1 MNTRSFSIYFLL
13 GAAVAVSGC
22 GGNGTAGPRS
32 NILSNDAIQTEAPAV
47 SDVAVTV
54 GENTPNAVNFG
65 MGDTNTATNVE
76 VNGALSSVTQSSN
89 DNVANSLPDRATT
102 DTVRIIN
109 VERNAEGAVM
119 FNVDKSGGGGR
130 AWAVT
135 QEDSVQIAENPFSD
149 FDGFGVT
156 QELDGPP
163 GGEPTTEDATDDG
176 TLYVN
181 FYTDIEQ
188 GIQEPVTTLG
198 TPINVPAGTTI
209 PTPNIMSPRIT
220 LVNVPVDG
228 TFPDPSTGEVLN
240 GQFSC
245 STSCVLNDN
254 VAESSTWIFTPRT
267 TTTPTTQDSDWLA
280 GGVWLYIPD
289 DTEGQADDFEIGA
302 FVGGKDPF
310 TGANLA
316 GVTGNA
322 IYDGEATGIYTVVAA
337 DDTGEVGSFDATVR
351 LEANFDTNRIS
362 GGLREV
368 FINSPVDGRVGSTG
382 TLMFDAAVIP
392 TASNTP
398 DGGFFSNGI
407 ARGQTLAFGE
417 ASMFTTDTGKWGG
430 QFFGDGTASTDAPGS
445 VAGTFA
451 VEGSRN
457 DDTAS
462 LIGVFGANLQATE

>member
-32 NILSNDAIQTEAPAV
+32 SVLFSDAIQTEAPTV
-47 SDVAVTV
+47 SDRAERAA
-54 GENTPNAVNFG
+54 GNDPLNANFVDT
-65 MGDTNTATNVE
+65 GDNTAANFVG

-89 DNVANSLPDRATT
+89 DDGSDRATT
-102 DTVRIIN
+102 DTVRIN
-109 VERNAEGAVM
+109 VERSAEGAVM
-119 FNVDKSGGGGR
+119 FNVDKRGGDGR

-149 FDGFGVT
+149 FDGFEVT

-163 GGEPTTEDATDDG
+163 GGEPTTDDDTDDG

-181 FYTDIEQ
+181 FYTDIER

-198 TPINVPAGTTI
+198 TPINLPAGTTI
-209 PTPNIMSPRIT
+209 PTPSINSPRIT
-220 LVNVPVDG
+220 LVNVPLDG
-228 TFPDPSTGEVLN
+228 TFRDPSTGQDLN

-245 STSCVLNDN
+245 SSSCVLNDN
-254 VAESSTWIFTPRT
+254 VAESSNWIFTPST
-267 TTTPTTQDSDWLA
+267 TTTQTIQESDWLA

-289 DTEGQADDFEIGA
+289 DTEEQADDFEIGA

-322 IYDGEATGIYTVVAA
+322 DYDGEATGIYTVVAA
-337 DDTGEVGSFDATVR
+337 DDTGEVGSFDARVR
-351 LEANFDTNRIS
+351 LTADFDTNMIS

-368 FINSPVDGRVGSTG
+368 FINSPVDGRVESTG

-398 DGGFFSNGI
+398 DGGFFSDGI
-407 ARGQTLAFGE
+407 ANGQTLAFGE

-430 QFFGDGTASTDAPGS
+430 QFFGDGTATTDAPGS
-445 VAGTFA
+445 VAGTFS

-462 LIGVFGANLQATE
+462 LIGVFGANR